1 MLATH
6 TQTDIHI
13 CIYISHI
20 AQQSLCLLLLL
31 LLLLLLRCLGAL
43 IFFNLSNEIA
53 FSTCVVRQS
62 RKKKPKKILENSRK
76 YNVDTFS
83 RGSLAASV
91 CVCVGACV
99 SCLFYS
105 LFTLHINWNLR
116 ASPRFSFS
124 SSLLLFLLLLSVAPL
139 WQFSWLPVFYFILF
153 FSCIFLHFLLVCVA
167 HIALMNFS
175 LWVMQ
180 DMSEEKWKRERGRGG
195 AIKTYLAKLQQSKWR
210 IWKFA

>member
-1 MLATH
+1 MKLRFPLASSDKAEKRNERKSWKIRENITL
-6 TQTDIHI
+6 T
-13 CIYISHI
+13 
-20 AQQSLCLLLLL
+20 LL
-31 LLLLLLRCLGAL
+31 
-43 IFFNLSNEIA
+43 
-53 FSTCVVRQS
+53 VVAPWQR
-62 RKKKPKKILENSRK
+62 
-76 YNVDTFS
+76 
-83 RGSLAASV
+83 V

-180 DMSEEKWKRERGRGG
+180 GMSEEKWKRERGRGG